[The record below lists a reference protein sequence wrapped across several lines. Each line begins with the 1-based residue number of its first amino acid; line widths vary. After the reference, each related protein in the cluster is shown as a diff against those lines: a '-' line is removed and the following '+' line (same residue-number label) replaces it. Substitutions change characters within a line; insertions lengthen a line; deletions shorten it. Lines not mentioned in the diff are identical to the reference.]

1 VSDRRP
7 TQVPVGVMHLTDT
20 LDIGG
25 AEHMAVNLVNR
36 LPRDRFRP
44 YLCTTRRSG
53 PLADLV
59 AADVGQISLDRRY
72 RFDERAIRDLVRYIR
87 AHDVR
92 ILHAHGTAVFTAAVA
107 ALLPPHPLVIWHI
120 HFGRHAS
127 VRQPGWVY
135 RLIARRVD
143 HTITVNEA
151 LASWASERLGI
162 PADRVSYIPNFAS
175 CANGNG
181 VGPELPGVR
190 GERIVCVANFLP
202 EKDHA
207 TLLRAMQRVVR
218 VRPASHLLLVGGG
231 GRAGNERGIRQL
243 IDALGVGDNVTML
256 GQRRDVPMIL
266 AKSDI
271 GVLSSTA
278 EGLPLALIEYG
289 RLGLPTVVTRVG
301 QCADVVDSGRAGL
314 LFTPGRDDELAAA
327 LLELLESPD
336 RRAALGAG
344 LRERTMRMFDP
355 GTVMGQI
362 SAIYDEVMA

>member
-1 VSDRRP
+1 MSDRRLARA
-7 TQVPVGVMHLTDT
+7 PVGVMHLTDT

-59 AADVGQISLDRRY
+59 ASDVGQISLDRRY
-72 RFDERAIRDLVRYIR
+72 RFDERAVRNLVHFIR
-87 AHDVR
+87 AHDVS

-107 ALLPPHPLVIWHI
+107 ALLPPYPLVIWHI

-127 VRQPGWVY
+127 VRNPGWMY

-151 LASWASERLGI
+151 LASWASARLGI
-162 PADRVSYIPNFAS
+162 PAARVSYIPNFAS
-175 CANGNG
+175 CANGKEAG
-181 VGPELPGVR
+181 IELPGTP

-207 TLLRAMQRVVR
+207 TLLRAMQQVVR
-218 VRPASHLLLVGGG
+218 ERPAAHLLLVGAGG
-231 GRAGNERGIRQL
+231 HTGNERGVRKI
-243 IDALGVGDNVTML
+243 IDALGISDNVTML
-256 GQRRDVPMIL
+256 GQRRDVPTIL
-266 AKSDI
+266 AQADI

-289 RLGLPTVVTRVG
+289 RSGLPTVVTRVG
-301 QCADVVDSGRAGL
+301 QCADVVDGGRAGML
-314 LFTPGRDDELAAA
+314 VTPGRDDELAAA
-327 LLELLESPD
+327 LLELLGSAD
-336 RRAALGAG
+336 RRAVLAAG
-344 LRERTMRMFDP
+344 LRERTTRMFDP

-362 SAIYDEVMA
+362 SAVYDEVMA